1 MNVEAPDEFT
11 IAVRREGPH
20 AIVEIAGELDLHES
34 ARFEEQVSA
43 ALTDVATIELD
54 ASGLTFIDSA
64 GLQALLAAR
73 DDARERGIHF
83 RFTAVSE
90 QVARVVEVAGLHDL
104 LSGEP
109 W

>member
-1 MNVEAPDEFT
+1 VDVEAPDDFT
-11 IAVRREGPH
+11 IVVRRDGPH
-20 AIVEIAGELDLHES
+20 AIVEICGELDLHES

-43 ALTDVATIELD
+43 TLTDVATIELD

-73 DDARERGIHF
+73 DGARERGIDF

-109 W
+109 

>member
-1 MNVEAPDEFT
+1 MDAEAPDEFT
-11 IAVRREGPH
+11 IAVRRDGPH
-20 AIVEIAGELDLHES
+20 AIVEISGELDLHES

-43 ALTDVATIELD
+43 TLTDVATIELD
-54 ASGLTFIDSA
+54 AGRLTFIDSA

-73 DDARERGIHF
+73 AGARERGIVF

-104 LSGEP
+104 LAGEP
-109 W
+109 